1 MNDNKMYS
9 CKYYRPHITT
19 CGLQHLCVKDG
30 YGDDHKI
37 ISEDICENCDGFNS
51 RYITYPVE
59 INDIKNEP
67 IKSSADK
74 KTGTFVKIR
83 PCANEY
89 GNKTYLG
96 IYLGELPINICSSLN
111 VETKVLTNRV
121 MSNPAIFVPYLKKI
135 IYGIESFWSEIESPD
150 DITDITDET
159 IENQFYIKALKSM
172 FADNTDRKET

>member
-1 MNDNKMYS
+1 MNDNKMHS
-9 CKYYRPHITT
+9 CRYYRPHIEN
-19 CGLQHLCVKDG
+19 CSMQHLCVKDG

-37 ISEDICENCDGFNS
+37 IDENICKNCDNFKS

-59 INDIKNEP
+59 INGIENEP
-67 IKSSADK
+67 IKSNDK
-74 KTGTFVKIR
+74 KIGTFVKVR

-96 IYLGELPINICSSLN
+96 IYLGRLPINILSSLN
-111 VETKVLTNRV
+111 NETKVLTNSA
-121 MSNPAIFVPYLKKI
+121 MLNPAIFVPDLKKI